1 MKIARIKN
9 ITRGI
14 KSSLNRFISI
24 LFIVALGAG
33 FMSGLA
39 AASPD
44 MYDTADEYIDNYN
57 LYDIDVKSTIG
68 LTDDDLEAIKSLE
81 SIDQVQGSVVFD
93 MVLNQANGSDFTS
106 RVYGI
111 LDDTSNTEINRLN
124 LIEGRLPEND
134 SECIIESVFGKY
146 SGESVTV
153 GDTLTLSE
161 TNTDY
166 DTLEGYMSD
175 TTLTVVGICQS
186 PLCISI
192 EGDSSNIGSG
202 TINLNVYTRRS
213 AFTCDFY
220 TDVFITVRG
229 ALELNTFEDEYN
241 DLISDVS
248 DDIKSISEE
257 RISLRA
263 DDLRAAAQNT
273 IDKLNQLIDTVGSIA
288 VIQNSQSDTLDA
300 NKNETTEISDIL
312 PDSDSTS
319 SSNLNNEIALE
330 TSADYDSAADLTASL
345 KDQLKAANEYLDSID
360 DASWMIRTRDDLTG
374 YNSYSSNVGKVS
386 ALAKIFPVFFFV
398 VALLVALTTMSR
410 LIEEKRLQIGTLK
423 ALGYSNGQIIF
434 EYMLFSISASVLG
447 CILGFGVGFR
457 IFPYAIN
464 SAYSMMYTLPAISTP
479 IRWDIVAWVAPVT
492 IVSILLA
499 TLWSCW
505 SEFRSM
511 PAILMLPKSPAPGK
525 RIWLEHIGFIWRRM
539 SFTHKVTAR
548 NLFRYK
554 KRFIMT
560 IIGVAGCSA
569 LLLTGFGIKDSV
581 NDIVDKQYG
590 EIDKYDLIFV
600 MDEEDALSDDSSLS
614 KTLNDTDII
623 SEYMSVSQETGKVY
637 FGKEKQEINI
647 FVPQDTDKF
656 TDFTTLRTRN
666 GHTSLSLSDGSIVL
680 TEKLCEEMGI
690 NIGDCVTLE
699 DSDGHQASVV
709 VSAITENY
717 VSSYAYLTPETYSE
731 CFSNEPEYTSLLCK
745 LTADDDEEDADKTLE
760 LANDATSQIMTSSHI
775 LYGRSVASLKDTFS
789 DSIRSIN
796 GVIYVLIIAAGLL
809 CIVVL
814 YNLINVNICERRKE
828 LATLRVLGFY
838 KSETQNYIFRET
850 NILSFLGALAG
861 LILGIWLHSVVV
873 KTIEVNHIMF
883 GRDIKPLSYI
893 IALGISVIFTL
904 LVDLIMKRPIN
915 KTDMVEAM
923 KAND

>member
-1 MKIARIKN
+1 MKITRIKN
-9 ITRGI
+9 IARGI
-14 KSSLNRFISI
+14 KNSLNRFISI
-24 LFIVALGAG
+24 MFIVALGAG

-44 MYDTADEYIDNYN
+44 MYDTADEYIDDYS

-68 LTDDDLEAIKSLE
+68 LTEDDLESIESLDRTE
-81 SIDQVQGSVVFD
+81 AAQGAVVFD
-93 MVLNQANGSDFTS
+93 MVLNQADGSDFTS

-111 LDDTSNTEINRLN
+111 LDDTSDTEINKLN

-146 SGESVTV
+146 SGEGVSI
-153 GDTLTLSE
+153 GDKLTLSE
-161 TNTDY
+161 ANTNY
-166 DTLEGYMSD
+166 DTLEGYMAD

-220 TDVFITVRG
+220 TDIFMTVSG

-241 DLISDVS
+241 DLISDVT
-248 DDIKSISEE
+248 DEIKSISDE
-257 RISLRA
+257 RVALRA
-263 DDLRAAAQNT
+263 NDLKSSAQDT
-273 IDKLNQLIDTVGSIA
+273 IDELTELIDTISSVA
-288 VIQNSQSDTLDA
+288 DIQNAQSDDLTVRKQQ
-300 NKNETTEISDIL
+300 NKEVSDIL
-312 PDSDSTS
+312 TASGSSLADTISDETTLQTTDSY
-319 SSNLNNEIALE
+319 E
-330 TSADYDSAADLTASL
+330 SAAELLSRL
-345 KDQLKAANEYLDSID
+345 EDQLDEANDYLDSID
-360 DASWMIRTRDDLTG
+360 DSAWMIRTRDDLTG

-581 NDIVDKQYG
+581 NDIIDKQYG
-590 EIDKYDLIFV
+590 QIDKYDLIFA
-600 MDEEDALSDDSSLS
+600 MDEEDSLTNDES
-614 KTLNDTDII
+614 LNQTINDKDII
-623 SEYMSVSQETGKVY
+623 SEYLSVSQETGKVY
-637 FGKEKQEINI
+637 YGKEKQEINI
-647 FVPQDTDKF
+647 FVPQDTEKF
-656 TDFTTLRTRN
+656 ADFTTLRTRS
-666 GHTSLSLSDGSIVL
+666 GHDSIMLSDDSIVL

-690 NIGDCVTLE
+690 NIGDSVTLE
-699 DSDGHQASVV
+699 DSEGHQATIT

-717 VSSYAYLTPETYSE
+717 VSSYAYLTPKTYTA
-731 CFSNEPEYTSLLCK
+731 CFSSEPEYTNLLCK
-745 LTADDDEEDADKTLE
+745 LTAEENADSDTVLE
-760 LANDATSQIMTSSHI
+760 LANEATSKIMASSHI

-789 DSIRSIN
+789 DSIQSIN

-850 NILSFLGALAG
+850 NILSFLGALVG
-861 LILGIWLHSVVV
+861 LVLGIWLHSVVV

-883 GRDIKPLSYI
+883 GREIKPLSYI
-893 IALGISVIFTL
+893 IALAISVVFTL

>member
-1 MKIARIKN
+1 MKITRIKN
-9 ITRGI
+9 IARGI
-14 KSSLNRFISI
+14 KNSLNRFISI
-24 LFIVALGAG
+24 MFIVALGAG

-44 MYDTADEYIDNYN
+44 MYDTADEYIDDYS

-68 LTDDDLEAIKSLE
+68 LTEDDLESIESLDRTE
-81 SIDQVQGSVVFD
+81 AAQGAVVFD
-93 MVLNQANGSDFTS
+93 MVLNQEDGSDFTS

-111 LDDTSNTEINRLN
+111 LDDTSDTEINKLN

-146 SGESVTV
+146 SGEGVSI
-153 GDTLTLSE
+153 GDMLTLSE
-161 TNTDY
+161 ANTNY
-166 DTLEGYMSD
+166 DTLEGYMAD

-220 TDVFITVRG
+220 TDIFMTVSG

-241 DLISDVS
+241 DLISDVT
-248 DDIKSISEE
+248 DEIKSISDE
-257 RISLRA
+257 RVALRA
-263 DDLRAAAQNT
+263 NDLKSSAQDT
-273 IDKLNQLIDTVGSIA
+273 IDELTELIDTISSVA
-288 VIQNSQSDTLDA
+288 DIQNAQSDDLTVRKQQ
-300 NKNETTEISDIL
+300 NKEVSDIL
-312 PDSDSTS
+312 TALGSSLADTISDETTLQTPDSYESATELLS
-319 SSNLNNEIALE
+319 RLE
-330 TSADYDSAADLTASL
+330 
-345 KDQLKAANEYLDSID
+345 DQLDEANDYLDSID
-360 DASWMIRTRDDLTG
+360 DSAWMIRTRDDLTG

-581 NDIVDKQYG
+581 NDIIDKQYG
-590 EIDKYDLIFV
+590 QIDKYDLIFA
-600 MDEEDALSDDSSLS
+600 MDEEDSLTNDES
-614 KTLNDTDII
+614 LNQTINDKGII
-623 SEYMSVSQETGKVY
+623 SEYLSVSQETGKVY
-637 FGKEKQEINI
+637 YGKEKQEINI
-647 FVPQDTDKF
+647 FVPQDTEKF
-656 TDFTTLRTRN
+656 ADFTTLRTRS
-666 GHTSLSLSDGSIVL
+666 GHDSIMLSDDSIVL

-690 NIGDCVTLE
+690 NIGDSVTLE
-699 DSDGHQASVV
+699 DSEGHQATIT

-717 VSSYAYLTPETYSE
+717 VSSYAYLTPKTYTA
-731 CFSNEPEYTSLLCK
+731 CFSSEPEYTNLLCK
-745 LTADDDEEDADKTLE
+745 LTAEENADSDTVLE
-760 LANDATSQIMTSSHI
+760 LANEATSKIMASSHI

-789 DSIRSIN
+789 DSIQSIN

-850 NILSFLGALAG
+850 NILSFLGALVG
-861 LILGIWLHSVVV
+861 LVLGIWLHSVVV

-883 GRDIKPLSYI
+883 GREIKPLSYI
-893 IALGISVIFTL
+893 IALAISVVFTL

>member
-1 MKIARIKN
+1 MKITRIKN
-9 ITRGI
+9 IARGI
-14 KSSLNRFISI
+14 KNSLNRFISI
-24 LFIVALGAG
+24 MFIVALGAG

-44 MYDTADEYIDNYN
+44 MYDTADEYIDDYS

-68 LTDDDLEAIKSLE
+68 LTENDLE
-81 SIDQVQGSVVFD
+81 SIESLDRTEAAQGAVVFD
-93 MVLNQANGSDFTS
+93 MVLNQADGSDFTS

-111 LDDTSNTEINRLN
+111 LDDASDTEINKLN

-146 SGESVTV
+146 SGEGVSI
-153 GDTLTLSE
+153 GDKLTLSE
-161 TNTDY
+161 ANTNY
-166 DTLEGYMSD
+166 DTLEGYMAD

-220 TDVFITVRG
+220 TDIFMTVSG

-241 DLISDVS
+241 DLISDVT
-248 DDIKSISEE
+248 DEIKSISDE
-257 RISLRA
+257 RVALRA
-263 DDLRAAAQNT
+263 NDLKSSAQDT
-273 IDKLNQLIDTVGSIA
+273 IDELTELIDTISSVA
-288 VIQNSQSDTLDA
+288 DIQNAQSDDFTVRKQQ
-300 NKNETTEISDIL
+300 NKEVSDIL
-312 PDSDSTS
+312 TASGSSLADTISDETTLQTPDSY
-319 SSNLNNEIALE
+319 E
-330 TSADYDSAADLTASL
+330 SAAELLSRL
-345 KDQLKAANEYLDSID
+345 EDQLDEANDYLDSID
-360 DASWMIRTRDDLTG
+360 DSAWMIRTRDDLTG

-581 NDIVDKQYG
+581 NDIIDKQYG
-590 EIDKYDLIFV
+590 QIDKYDLIFA
-600 MDEEDALSDDSSLS
+600 MDEEDSLTNDES
-614 KTLNDTDII
+614 LNQTINDKGII
-623 SEYMSVSQETGKVY
+623 SEYLSVSQETGKVY
-637 FGKEKQEINI
+637 YGKEKQEINI
-647 FVPQDTDKF
+647 FVPQDTEKF
-656 TDFTTLRTRN
+656 ADFTTLRTRS
-666 GHTSLSLSDGSIVL
+666 GHDSIMLSDDSIVL

-690 NIGDCVTLE
+690 NIGDSVTLE
-699 DSDGHQASVV
+699 DSEGHQATIT

-717 VSSYAYLTPETYSE
+717 VSSYAYLTPKTYTA
-731 CFSNEPEYTSLLCK
+731 CFSSEPEYTNLLCK
-745 LTADDDEEDADKTLE
+745 LTAEENADSDTVLE
-760 LANDATSQIMTSSHI
+760 LANEATSKIMASSHI

-789 DSIRSIN
+789 DSIQSIN

-850 NILSFLGALAG
+850 NILSFLGALVG
-861 LILGIWLHSVVV
+861 LVLGIWLHSVVV

-883 GRDIKPLSYI
+883 GREIKPLSYI
-893 IALGISVIFTL
+893 IALAISVVFTL

>member
-1 MKIARIKN
+1 MKITRIKN
-9 ITRGI
+9 IARGI
-14 KSSLNRFISI
+14 KNSLNRFISI
-24 LFIVALGAG
+24 MFIVALGAG

-44 MYDTADEYIDNYN
+44 MYDTADKYIDDYS

-68 LTDDDLEAIKSLE
+68 LTEDDLESIESLDRTE
-81 SIDQVQGSVVFD
+81 AAQGAVVLD
-93 MVLNQANGSDFTS
+93 MVLNQEDGSDFTS

-111 LDDTSNTEINRLN
+111 LDDTSDTEINKLN

-146 SGESVTV
+146 SGEGVSI
-153 GDTLTLSE
+153 GDMLTLSE
-161 TNTDY
+161 ANTNY
-166 DTLEGYMSD
+166 DTLEGYMAD

-220 TDVFITVRG
+220 TDIFMTVSG

-241 DLISDVS
+241 DLISDVT
-248 DDIKSISEE
+248 DEIKSISDE
-257 RISLRA
+257 RVALRA
-263 DDLRAAAQNT
+263 NDLKSSAQDT
-273 IDKLNQLIDTVGSIA
+273 IDELTELIDTISSVA
-288 VIQNSQSDTLDA
+288 DIQNAQSDDLTVRKQQ
-300 NKNETTEISDIL
+300 NKEVSDIL
-312 PDSDSTS
+312 TALGSSLADTISDETTLQTPDSYESATELLS
-319 SSNLNNEIALE
+319 RLE
-330 TSADYDSAADLTASL
+330 
-345 KDQLKAANEYLDSID
+345 DQLDEANDYLDSID
-360 DASWMIRTRDDLTG
+360 DSAWMIRTRDDLTG

-479 IRWDIVAWVAPVT
+479 IRGDIVAWVAPVT

-581 NDIVDKQYG
+581 NDIIDKQYG
-590 EIDKYDLIFV
+590 QIDKYDLIFA
-600 MDEEDALSDDSSLS
+600 MDEEDSLTSDESLNH
-614 KTLNDTDII
+614 TINDKDII
-623 SEYMSVSQETGKVY
+623 SEYLSVSQETGKVY
-637 FGKEKQEINI
+637 YGKEKQEINI
-647 FVPQDTDKF
+647 FVPQDTEKF
-656 TDFTTLRTRN
+656 ADFTTLRTRS
-666 GHTSLSLSDGSIVL
+666 GHDSIMLSDDSIVL

-690 NIGDCVTLE
+690 NIGDSVTLE
-699 DSDGHQASVV
+699 DSEGHQATIT

-717 VSSYAYLTPETYSE
+717 VSSYAYLTPKTYTA
-731 CFSNEPEYTSLLCK
+731 CFSSEPEYTNLLCK
-745 LTADDDEEDADKTLE
+745 LTAEENADSDTILE
-760 LANDATSQIMTSSHI
+760 LANEATSKIMASLHI

-789 DSIRSIN
+789 DSIQSIN

-850 NILSFLGALAG
+850 NILSFLGALVG
-861 LILGIWLHSVVV
+861 LVLGIWLHSVVV

-883 GRDIKPLSYI
+883 GREIKPLSYI
-893 IALGISVIFTL
+893 IALAISVVFTL

>member
-1 MKIARIKN
+1 MKITRIKN
-9 ITRGI
+9 IARGI
-14 KSSLNRFISI
+14 KNSLNRFISI
-24 LFIVALGAG
+24 MFIVALGAG

-44 MYDTADEYIDNYN
+44 MYDTADEYIDDYS

-68 LTDDDLEAIKSLE
+68 LTENDLE
-81 SIDQVQGSVVFD
+81 SIESLDRTEAAQGAVVFD
-93 MVLNQANGSDFTS
+93 MVLNQADGSDFTS

-111 LDDTSNTEINRLN
+111 LDDTSDTEINKLN

-146 SGESVTV
+146 SGEGVSI
-153 GDTLTLSE
+153 GDKLTLSE
-161 TNTDY
+161 ANTNY
-166 DTLEGYMSD
+166 DTLEGYMAD

-220 TDVFITVRG
+220 TDIFMTVSG

-241 DLISDVS
+241 DLISDVT
-248 DDIKSISEE
+248 DEIKSISDE
-257 RISLRA
+257 RVALRA
-263 DDLRAAAQNT
+263 NDLKSSAQDT
-273 IDKLNQLIDTVGSIA
+273 IDELTELIDTISSVA
-288 VIQNSQSDTLDA
+288 DIQNAQSDDLTVRKQQ
-300 NKNETTEISDIL
+300 NREVSDIL
-312 PDSDSTS
+312 TASGSSLADTISDETALQTPDSY
-319 SSNLNNEIALE
+319 E
-330 TSADYDSAADLTASL
+330 SAAELLSRL
-345 KDQLKAANEYLDSID
+345 EDQLDEANDYLDSID
-360 DASWMIRTRDDLTG
+360 DSAWMIRTRDDLTG

-581 NDIVDKQYG
+581 NDIIDKQYG
-590 EIDKYDLIFV
+590 QIDKYDLIFA
-600 MDEEDALSDDSSLS
+600 MDEEDSLTNDES
-614 KTLNDTDII
+614 LNQTINDKGII
-623 SEYMSVSQETGKVY
+623 SEYLSVSQETGKVY
-637 FGKEKQEINI
+637 YGKEKQEINI
-647 FVPQDTDKF
+647 FVPQDTEKF
-656 TDFTTLRTRN
+656 ADFTTLRTRS
-666 GHTSLSLSDGSIVL
+666 GHDSIMLSDDSIVL

-690 NIGDCVTLE
+690 NIGDSVTLE
-699 DSDGHQASVV
+699 DSEGHQATIT

-717 VSSYAYLTPETYSE
+717 VSSYAYLTPKTYTA
-731 CFSNEPEYTSLLCK
+731 CFSSEPEYTNLLCK
-745 LTADDDEEDADKTLE
+745 LTAEENADSDTILE
-760 LANDATSQIMTSSHI
+760 LANEATSKIMASSHI

-789 DSIRSIN
+789 DSIQSIN

-850 NILSFLGALAG
+850 NILSFLGALVG
-861 LILGIWLHSVVV
+861 LVLGIWLHSVVV

-883 GRDIKPLSYI
+883 GREIKPLSYI
-893 IALGISVIFTL
+893 IALAISVVFTL

>member
-1 MKIARIKN
+1 MKITRIKN
-9 ITRGI
+9 IARGI
-14 KSSLNRFISI
+14 KNSLNRFISI
-24 LFIVALGAG
+24 MFIVALGAG

-44 MYDTADEYIDNYN
+44 MYDTADEYIDDYS

-68 LTDDDLEAIKSLE
+68 LTEDDLESIESLDRTE
-81 SIDQVQGSVVFD
+81 AAQGAVVLD
-93 MVLNQANGSDFTS
+93 MVLNQADGSDFTS

-111 LDDTSNTEINRLN
+111 LDDTSDTEINNLN

-146 SGESVTV
+146 SGEGVSI
-153 GDTLTLSE
+153 GDKLTLSE
-161 TNTDY
+161 ANTNY
-166 DTLEGYMSD
+166 DTLEGYMAD

-220 TDVFITVRG
+220 TDIFMTVSG

-241 DLISDVS
+241 DLISDVT
-248 DDIKSISEE
+248 DEIKSISDE
-257 RISLRA
+257 RVALRA
-263 DDLRAAAQNT
+263 NDLKSSAQDT
-273 IDKLNQLIDTVGSIA
+273 IDELTELIDTISSVA
-288 VIQNSQSDTLDA
+288 DIQNAQSDDFTVRKQQ
-300 NKNETTEISDIL
+300 NKEVSDIL
-312 PDSDSTS
+312 TASGSSLADTISDETTLQTPDFY
-319 SSNLNNEIALE
+319 E
-330 TSADYDSAADLTASL
+330 SAAELLSRL
-345 KDQLKAANEYLDSID
+345 EDQLDEANDYLDSID
-360 DASWMIRTRDDLTG
+360 DSAWMIRTRDDLTG

-581 NDIVDKQYG
+581 NDIIDKQYG
-590 EIDKYDLIFV
+590 QIDKYDLIFA
-600 MDEEDALSDDSSLS
+600 MDEEDSLTNDES
-614 KTLNDTDII
+614 LNQTINDKGII
-623 SEYMSVSQETGKVY
+623 SEYLSVSQETGKVY
-637 FGKEKQEINI
+637 YGKEKQEINI
-647 FVPQDTDKF
+647 FVPQDTEKF
-656 TDFTTLRTRN
+656 ADFTTLRTRS
-666 GHTSLSLSDGSIVL
+666 GHDSIMLSDDSIVL

-690 NIGDCVTLE
+690 NIGDSVTLE
-699 DSDGHQASVV
+699 DSEGHQATIT

-717 VSSYAYLTPETYSE
+717 VSSYAYLTPKTYTA
-731 CFSNEPEYTSLLCK
+731 CFSSEPEYTNLLCK
-745 LTADDDEEDADKTLE
+745 LTAEENADSDTVLE
-760 LANDATSQIMTSSHI
+760 LANEATSKIMASSHI

-789 DSIRSIN
+789 DSIQSIN

-850 NILSFLGALAG
+850 NILSFLGALVG
-861 LILGIWLHSVVV
+861 LVLGIWLHSVVV

-883 GRDIKPLSYI
+883 GREIKPLSYI
-893 IALGISVIFTL
+893 IALAISVVFTL

>member
-1 MKIARIKN
+1 MKITRIKN
-9 ITRGI
+9 IARGI
-14 KSSLNRFISI
+14 KNSLNRFISI
-24 LFIVALGAG
+24 MFIVALGAG

-44 MYDTADEYIDNYN
+44 MYDTADEYIDDYS

-68 LTDDDLEAIKSLE
+68 LTEDDLESIESLDRTE
-81 SIDQVQGSVVFD
+81 AAQGAVVFD
-93 MVLNQANGSDFTS
+93 MVLNQADGSDFTS

-111 LDDTSNTEINRLN
+111 LDDTSDTEINKLN

-146 SGESVTV
+146 SGEGVSI
-153 GDTLTLSE
+153 GDKLTLSE
-161 TNTDY
+161 ANTNY
-166 DTLEGYMSD
+166 DTLEGYMAD

-220 TDVFITVRG
+220 TDIFMTVSG

-241 DLISDVS
+241 DLISDVT
-248 DDIKSISEE
+248 DEIKSISDE
-257 RISLRA
+257 RVALRA
-263 DDLRAAAQNT
+263 NDLKSSAQDT
-273 IDKLNQLIDTVGSIA
+273 IDELTELIDTISSVA
-288 VIQNSQSDTLDA
+288 DIQNVQSDDLTVRKQQ
-300 NKNETTEISDIL
+300 NREVSDIL
-312 PDSDSTS
+312 TASGSSLADTISDETALQTPDSYESATELLS
-319 SSNLNNEIALE
+319 RLE
-330 TSADYDSAADLTASL
+330 
-345 KDQLKAANEYLDSID
+345 DQLDEANDYLDSID
-360 DASWMIRTRDDLTG
+360 DSAWMIRTRDDLTG

-581 NDIVDKQYG
+581 NDIIDKQYG
-590 EIDKYDLIFV
+590 QIDKYDLIFA
-600 MDEEDALSDDSSLS
+600 MDEEDSLTNDES
-614 KTLNDTDII
+614 LNHTINDKDII
-623 SEYMSVSQETGKVY
+623 SEYLSVSQETGKVY
-637 FGKEKQEINI
+637 YGKEKQEINI
-647 FVPQDTDKF
+647 FVPQDTEKF
-656 TDFTTLRTRN
+656 ADFTTLRTRS
-666 GHTSLSLSDGSIVL
+666 GHDSIMLSDNSIVL

-690 NIGDCVTLE
+690 NIDDSVTLE
-699 DSDGHQASVV
+699 DSEGHQATIT

-717 VSSYAYLTPETYSE
+717 VSSYAYLTPKTYTA
-731 CFSNEPEYTSLLCK
+731 CFSSEPEYTNLLCK
-745 LTADDDEEDADKTLE
+745 LTAEENADSDTILE
-760 LANDATSQIMTSSHI
+760 LANEATSKIMASSHI

-789 DSIRSIN
+789 DSIQSIN

-850 NILSFLGALAG
+850 NILSFLGALVG
-861 LILGIWLHSVVV
+861 LVLGIWLHSVVV

-883 GRDIKPLSYI
+883 GREIKPLSYI
-893 IALGISVIFTL
+893 IALAISVVFTL

>member
-1 MKIARIKN
+1 MKITRIKN
-9 ITRGI
+9 IARGI
-14 KSSLNRFISI
+14 KNSLNRFISI
-24 LFIVALGAG
+24 MFIVALGAG

-44 MYDTADEYIDNYN
+44 MYDTADKYIDDYS

-68 LTDDDLEAIKSLE
+68 LTEDDLESIESLDRTE
-81 SIDQVQGSVVFD
+81 AAQGAVVFD
-93 MVLNQANGSDFTS
+93 MVLNQADGSDFTS

-111 LDDTSNTEINRLN
+111 LDDTSDTEINKLN
-124 LIEGRLPEND
+124 LIEGRLPENV

-146 SGESVTV
+146 SGEGVSI
-153 GDTLTLSE
+153 GDKLTLSE
-161 TNTDY
+161 ANTNY
-166 DTLEGYMSD
+166 DTLEGYMAD

-220 TDVFITVRG
+220 TDIFMTVSG

-241 DLISDVS
+241 DLISDVT
-248 DDIKSISEE
+248 DEIKSISDE
-257 RISLRA
+257 RVALRA
-263 DDLRAAAQNT
+263 NDLKSSAQDT
-273 IDKLNQLIDTVGSIA
+273 IDELTELIDTISSVA
-288 VIQNSQSDTLDA
+288 DIQNVQSDDLTVRKQQ
-300 NKNETTEISDIL
+300 NREVSDIL
-312 PDSDSTS
+312 TASGSSLADTISDETALQTPDSYESATELLS
-319 SSNLNNEIALE
+319 RLE
-330 TSADYDSAADLTASL
+330 
-345 KDQLKAANEYLDSID
+345 DQLDEANDYLDSID
-360 DASWMIRTRDDLTG
+360 DSAWMIRTRDDLTG

-560 IIGVAGCSA
+560 IIGVAGCSD

-581 NDIVDKQYG
+581 NDIIDKQYG
-590 EIDKYDLIFV
+590 QIDKYDLIFA
-600 MDEEDALSDDSSLS
+600 MDEEDSLTNDES
-614 KTLNDTDII
+614 LNQTINDKGII
-623 SEYMSVSQETGKVY
+623 NEYLSVSQETGKVY
-637 FGKEKQEINI
+637 YGKEKQEINI
-647 FVPQDTDKF
+647 FVPQDTEKF
-656 TDFTTLRTRN
+656 ADFTTLRTRS
-666 GHTSLSLSDGSIVL
+666 GHDSIMLSDDSIVL

-690 NIGDCVTLE
+690 NIGDSVTLE
-699 DSDGHQASVV
+699 DSEGHQATIT

-717 VSSYAYLTPETYSE
+717 VSSYAYLTPKTYTA
-731 CFSNEPEYTSLLCK
+731 CFSSEPEYTNLLCK
-745 LTADDDEEDADKTLE
+745 LTAEENADSDTILE
-760 LANDATSQIMTSSHI
+760 LANEATSKIMASSHI

-789 DSIRSIN
+789 DSIQSIN

-850 NILSFLGALAG
+850 NILSFLGALVG
-861 LILGIWLHSVVV
+861 LVLGIWLHSVVV

-883 GRDIKPLSYI
+883 GREIKPLSYI
-893 IALGISVIFTL
+893 IALAISVVFTL

>member
-1 MKIARIKN
+1 MKITRIKN
-9 ITRGI
+9 IARGI
-14 KSSLNRFISI
+14 KNSLNRFISI
-24 LFIVALGAG
+24 MFIVALGAG

-44 MYDTADEYIDNYN
+44 MYDTADKYIDDYS

-68 LTDDDLEAIKSLE
+68 LTEDDLESIESLDRTE
-81 SIDQVQGSVVFD
+81 AAQGAVVLD
-93 MVLNQANGSDFTS
+93 MVLNQADGSDFTS

-111 LDDTSNTEINRLN
+111 LDDTSDTEINNLN

-146 SGESVTV
+146 SGEGVSI
-153 GDTLTLSE
+153 GDKLTLSE
-161 TNTDY
+161 ANTNY
-166 DTLEGYMSD
+166 DTLEGYMAD

-220 TDVFITVRG
+220 TDIFMTVSG

-241 DLISDVS
+241 DLISDVT
-248 DDIKSISEE
+248 DEIKSISDE
-257 RISLRA
+257 RVALRA
-263 DDLRAAAQNT
+263 NDLKSSAQDT
-273 IDKLNQLIDTVGSIA
+273 IDELTELIDTISSVA
-288 VIQNSQSDTLDA
+288 DIQNAQSDDFTVRKQQ
-300 NKNETTEISDIL
+300 NKEVSDIL
-312 PDSDSTS
+312 TASGSSLADTISDETTLQTPDSY
-319 SSNLNNEIALE
+319 E
-330 TSADYDSAADLTASL
+330 SAAELLSRL
-345 KDQLKAANEYLDSID
+345 EDQLDEANDYLDSID
-360 DASWMIRTRDDLTG
+360 DSAWMIRTRDDLTG

-539 SFTHKVTAR
+539 SFTHKVAAR

-581 NDIVDKQYG
+581 NDIIDKQYG
-590 EIDKYDLIFV
+590 QIDKYDLIFA
-600 MDEEDALSDDSSLS
+600 MDEEDSLTNDES
-614 KTLNDTDII
+614 LNQTINDKGII
-623 SEYMSVSQETGKVY
+623 NEYLSVSQETGKVY
-637 FGKEKQEINI
+637 YGKEKQEINI
-647 FVPQDTDKF
+647 FVPQDTEKF
-656 TDFTTLRTRN
+656 ADFTTLRTRS
-666 GHTSLSLSDGSIVL
+666 GHDSIMLSDDSIVL

-690 NIGDCVTLE
+690 NIGDSVTLE
-699 DSDGHQASVV
+699 DSEGHQATIT

-717 VSSYAYLTPETYSE
+717 VSSYAYLTPKTYTA
-731 CFSNEPEYTSLLCK
+731 CFSSEPEYTNLLCK
-745 LTADDDEEDADKTLE
+745 LTAEENADSDTILE
-760 LANDATSQIMTSSHI
+760 LANEATSKIMASSHI

-789 DSIRSIN
+789 DSIQSIN

-850 NILSFLGALAG
+850 NILSFLGALVG
-861 LILGIWLHSVVV
+861 LVLGIWLHSVVV

-883 GRDIKPLSYI
+883 GREIKPLSYI
-893 IALGISVIFTL
+893 IALAISVVFTL

>member
-1 MKIARIKN
+1 MKITRIKN
-9 ITRGI
+9 IARGI
-14 KSSLNRFISI
+14 KNSLNRFISI
-24 LFIVALGAG
+24 MFIVALGAG

-44 MYDTADEYIDNYN
+44 MYDTADEYIDDYS

-68 LTDDDLEAIKSLE
+68 LTEDDLESIESLDRTE
-81 SIDQVQGSVVFD
+81 AAQGAVVFD
-93 MVLNQANGSDFTS
+93 MVLNQADGSDFTS

-111 LDDTSNTEINRLN
+111 LDDASDTEINKLN

-146 SGESVTV
+146 SGEGVSI
-153 GDTLTLSE
+153 GDKLTLSE
-161 TNTDY
+161 ANTNY
-166 DTLEGYMSD
+166 DTLEGYMAD

-220 TDVFITVRG
+220 TDIFMTVSG

-241 DLISDVS
+241 DLISDVT
-248 DDIKSISEE
+248 DEIKSISDE
-257 RISLRA
+257 RVALRA
-263 DDLRAAAQNT
+263 NDLKSSAQDT
-273 IDKLNQLIDTVGSIA
+273 IDELTELIDTISSVA
-288 VIQNSQSDTLDA
+288 DIQNAQSDDLTVRKQQ
-300 NKNETTEISDIL
+300 NKEVSDIL
-312 PDSDSTS
+312 TASGSSLADTISDETALQTPDSY
-319 SSNLNNEIALE
+319 E
-330 TSADYDSAADLTASL
+330 SAAELLSRL
-345 KDQLKAANEYLDSID
+345 EDQLDEANDYLDSID
-360 DASWMIRTRDDLTG
+360 DSAWMIRNRDDLTG

-581 NDIVDKQYG
+581 NDIIDKQYG
-590 EIDKYDLIFV
+590 QIDKYDLIFA
-600 MDEEDALSDDSSLS
+600 MDEEDSLTNDES
-614 KTLNDTDII
+614 LNQTINDKDII
-623 SEYMSVSQETGKVY
+623 SEYLSVSQETGKVY
-637 FGKEKQEINI
+637 YGKEKQEINI
-647 FVPQDTDKF
+647 FVPQDTEKF
-656 TDFTTLRTRN
+656 ADFTTLRTRS
-666 GHTSLSLSDGSIVL
+666 GHDSIMLSDDSIVL

-690 NIGDCVTLE
+690 NIGDSVTLE
-699 DSDGHQASVV
+699 DSEGHQATIT

-717 VSSYAYLTPETYSE
+717 VSSYAYLTPKTYTA
-731 CFSNEPEYTSLLCK
+731 CFSSEPEYTNLLCK
-745 LTADDDEEDADKTLE
+745 LTAEENADSDTILE
-760 LANDATSQIMTSSHI
+760 LANEATSKIMASSHI

-789 DSIRSIN
+789 DSIQSIN

-850 NILSFLGALAG
+850 NILSFLGALVG
-861 LILGIWLHSVVV
+861 LVLGIWLHSVVV

-883 GRDIKPLSYI
+883 GREIKPLSYI
-893 IALGISVIFTL
+893 IALAISVVFTL

>member
-1 MKIARIKN
+1 MKITRIKN
-9 ITRGI
+9 IARGI
-14 KSSLNRFISI
+14 KNSLNRFISI
-24 LFIVALGAG
+24 MFIVALGAG

-44 MYDTADEYIDNYN
+44 MYDTADEYIDDYS

-68 LTDDDLEAIKSLE
+68 LTEDDLESIESLDRTE
-81 SIDQVQGSVVFD
+81 AAQGAVVLD
-93 MVLNQANGSDFTS
+93 MVLNQADGSDFTS

-111 LDDTSNTEINRLN
+111 LDDTSDTEINNLN

-146 SGESVTV
+146 SGEGVSI
-153 GDTLTLSE
+153 GDKLTLSE
-161 TNTDY
+161 ANTNY
-166 DTLEGYMSD
+166 DTLEGYMAD

-202 TINLNVYTRRS
+202 TINLNVYARRS

-220 TDVFITVRG
+220 TDIFMTVSG

-241 DLISDVS
+241 DLISDVT
-248 DDIKSISEE
+248 DEIKSISDE
-257 RISLRA
+257 RVALRA
-263 DDLRAAAQNT
+263 NDLKSSAQDT
-273 IDKLNQLIDTVGSIA
+273 IDELTELIDTISSVA
-288 VIQNSQSDTLDA
+288 DIQNAQSDDFTVRKQQ
-300 NKNETTEISDIL
+300 NKEVSDIL
-312 PDSDSTS
+312 TASGSSLADTISDETTLQTPDSY
-319 SSNLNNEIALE
+319 E
-330 TSADYDSAADLTASL
+330 SAAELLSRL
-345 KDQLKAANEYLDSID
+345 EDQLDEANDYLDSID
-360 DASWMIRTRDDLTG
+360 DSAWMIRTRDDLTG

-539 SFTHKVTAR
+539 SFTHKVAAR

-581 NDIVDKQYG
+581 NDIIDKQYG
-590 EIDKYDLIFV
+590 QIDKYDLIFA
-600 MDEEDALSDDSSLS
+600 MDEEDSLTNDES
-614 KTLNDTDII
+614 LNQTINDKGII
-623 SEYMSVSQETGKVY
+623 NEYLSVSQETGKVY
-637 FGKEKQEINI
+637 YGKEKQEINI
-647 FVPQDTDKF
+647 FVPQDTEKF
-656 TDFTTLRTRN
+656 ADFTTLRTRS
-666 GHTSLSLSDGSIVL
+666 GHDSIMLSDDSIVL

-690 NIGDCVTLE
+690 NIGDSVTLE
-699 DSDGHQASVV
+699 DSEGHQATIT

-717 VSSYAYLTPETYSE
+717 VSSYAYLTPKTYTA
-731 CFSNEPEYTSLLCK
+731 CFSSEPEYTNLLCK
-745 LTADDDEEDADKTLE
+745 LTAEENADSDTILE
-760 LANDATSQIMTSSHI
+760 LANEATSKIMASSHI

-789 DSIRSIN
+789 DSIQSIN

-850 NILSFLGALAG
+850 NILSFLGALVG
-861 LILGIWLHSVVV
+861 LVLGIWLHSVVV

-883 GRDIKPLSYI
+883 GREIKPLSYI
-893 IALGISVIFTL
+893 IALAISVVFTL

>member
-1 MKIARIKN
+1 MKITRIKN
-9 ITRGI
+9 IARGI
-14 KSSLNRFISI
+14 KNSLNRFISI
-24 LFIVALGAG
+24 MFIVALGAG

-44 MYDTADEYIDNYN
+44 MYDTADEYIDDYS

-68 LTDDDLEAIKSLE
+68 LTEDDLESIESLDRTE
-81 SIDQVQGSVVFD
+81 VAQGAVVFD
-93 MVLNQANGSDFTS
+93 MVLNQADGSDFTS

-111 LDDTSNTEINRLN
+111 LDDTSDTEINKLN

-146 SGESVTV
+146 SGEGVSI
-153 GDTLTLSE
+153 GDKLTLSE
-161 TNTDY
+161 ANTNY
-166 DTLEGYMSD
+166 DTLEGYMAD

-220 TDVFITVRG
+220 TDIFMTVSG

-241 DLISDVS
+241 DLISDVT
-248 DDIKSISEE
+248 DEIKSISDE
-257 RISLRA
+257 RVALRA
-263 DDLRAAAQNT
+263 NDLKSSAQDT
-273 IDKLNQLIDTVGSIA
+273 IDELTELIDTISSVA
-288 VIQNSQSDTLDA
+288 DIQNAQSDDLTVRKQQ
-300 NKNETTEISDIL
+300 NREVSDIL
-312 PDSDSTS
+312 TASGSSLADTISDETTLQTPDSY
-319 SSNLNNEIALE
+319 E
-330 TSADYDSAADLTASL
+330 SAAELLSRL
-345 KDQLKAANEYLDSID
+345 EDQLDEANDYLDSID
-360 DASWMIRTRDDLTG
+360 DSAWMIRTRDDLTG

-581 NDIVDKQYG
+581 NDIIDKQYG
-590 EIDKYDLIFV
+590 QIDKYDLIFA
-600 MDEEDALSDDSSLS
+600 MDEEDSLTNDES
-614 KTLNDTDII
+614 LNQTINDKDII
-623 SEYMSVSQETGKVY
+623 SEYLSVSQETGKVY
-637 FGKEKQEINI
+637 YGKEKQEINI
-647 FVPQDTDKF
+647 FVPQDTEKF
-656 TDFTTLRTRN
+656 ADFTTLRTRS
-666 GHTSLSLSDGSIVL
+666 GHDSIMLSDDSIVL

-690 NIGDCVTLE
+690 NIGDSVTLE
-699 DSDGHQASVV
+699 DSEGHQATIT

-717 VSSYAYLTPETYSE
+717 VSSYAYLTPKTYTA
-731 CFSNEPEYTSLLCK
+731 CFSSEPEYTNLLCK
-745 LTADDDEEDADKTLE
+745 LTAEENADSDTVLE
-760 LANDATSQIMTSSHI
+760 LANEATSKIMTSSHI

-789 DSIRSIN
+789 DSIQSIN

-850 NILSFLGALAG
+850 NILSFLGALVG
-861 LILGIWLHSVVV
+861 LVLGIWLHSVVV

-883 GRDIKPLSYI
+883 GREIKPLSYI
-893 IALGISVIFTL
+893 IALAISVVFTL

>member
-1 MKIARIKN
+1 MKITRIKN
-9 ITRGI
+9 IARGI
-14 KSSLNRFISI
+14 KNSLNRFISI
-24 LFIVALGAG
+24 MFIVALGAG

-44 MYDTADEYIDNYN
+44 MYDTADEYIDDYS

-68 LTDDDLEAIKSLE
+68 LTENDLE
-81 SIDQVQGSVVFD
+81 SIESLDRTEAAQGAVVFD
-93 MVLNQANGSDFTS
+93 MVLNQADGSDFTS

-111 LDDTSNTEINRLN
+111 LDDTSDTEINKLN

-146 SGESVTV
+146 SGEGVSI
-153 GDTLTLSE
+153 GDKLTLSE
-161 TNTDY
+161 ANTNY
-166 DTLEGYMSD
+166 DTLEGYMAD

-220 TDVFITVRG
+220 TDIFMTVSG

-241 DLISDVS
+241 DLISDVT
-248 DDIKSISEE
+248 DEIKSISDE
-257 RISLRA
+257 RVALRA
-263 DDLRAAAQNT
+263 NDLKSSAQDT
-273 IDKLNQLIDTVGSIA
+273 IDELTELIDTISSVA
-288 VIQNSQSDTLDA
+288 DIQNAQSDDLTVRKQQ
-300 NKNETTEISDIL
+300 NKEVSDIL
-312 PDSDSTS
+312 TASGSSLADTISDETTLQTPDSY
-319 SSNLNNEIALE
+319 E
-330 TSADYDSAADLTASL
+330 SAAELLSRL
-345 KDQLKAANEYLDSID
+345 EDQLDEANDYLDSID
-360 DASWMIRTRDDLTG
+360 DSAWMIRTRDDLTG

-581 NDIVDKQYG
+581 NDIIDKQYG
-590 EIDKYDLIFV
+590 QIDKYDLIFA
-600 MDEEDALSDDSSLS
+600 MDEEDSLTNDES
-614 KTLNDTDII
+614 LNQTINDKGII
-623 SEYMSVSQETGKVY
+623 SEYLSVSQETGKVY
-637 FGKEKQEINI
+637 YGKEKQEINI
-647 FVPQDTDKF
+647 FVPQDTEKF
-656 TDFTTLRTRN
+656 ADFTTLRTRS
-666 GHTSLSLSDGSIVL
+666 GHDSIMLSDDSIVL

-690 NIGDCVTLE
+690 NIGDSVTLE
-699 DSDGHQASVV
+699 DSEGHQATIT

-717 VSSYAYLTPETYSE
+717 VSSYAYLTPKTYTA
-731 CFSNEPEYTSLLCK
+731 CFSSEPEYTNLLCK
-745 LTADDDEEDADKTLE
+745 LTAEENADSATILE
-760 LANDATSQIMTSSHI
+760 LANEATSKIMASSHI

-789 DSIRSIN
+789 DSIQSIN

-850 NILSFLGALAG
+850 NILSFLGALVG
-861 LILGIWLHSVVV
+861 LVLGIWLHSVVV

-883 GRDIKPLSYI
+883 GREIKPLSYI
-893 IALGISVIFTL
+893 IALAISVVFTL

>member
-1 MKIARIKN
+1 MKITRIKN
-9 ITRGI
+9 IARGI
-14 KSSLNRFISI
+14 KSSLNRFLSI
-24 LFIVALGAG
+24 MFIVALGAG
-33 FMSGLA
+33 FMAGLA

-57 LYDIDVKSTIG
+57 LYDIDIKSSIG
-68 LTDDDLEAIKSLE
+68 LTDDDIE
-81 SIDQVQGSVVFD
+81 SVKALDIADQLQGSVVFD

-111 LDDTSNTEINRLN
+111 LDDNSDTQINKLN

-146 SGESVTV
+146 SGEGVAV

-161 TNTDY
+161 ANTNY
-166 DTLEGYMSD
+166 DTLEEYMSD

-186 PLCISI
+186 PLCISV

-220 TDVFITVRG
+220 TDIFITVLG
-229 ALELNTFEDEYN
+229 ARQLNTFEDEYN
-241 DLISDVS
+241 DLISDTS
-248 DDIKSISEE
+248 DEIKSISDE

-263 DDLRAAAQNT
+263 DELKASVQDT
-273 IDKLNQLIDTVGSIA
+273 IDELNQLIDTISSV
-288 VIQNSQSDTLDA
+288 VNIQNPQA
-300 NKNETTEISDIL
+300 NAQTSNTNNTEELSNIL
-312 PDSDSTS
+312 INSGSALS
-319 SSNLNNEIALE
+319 AELNNEIS
-330 TSADYDSAADLTASL
+330 TADLSDYEDTAQLVASL
-345 KDQLKAANEYLDSID
+345 EEQLNDANDYLDSID
-360 DASWMIRTRDDLTG
+360 NAAWMIRTRDDLTG

-423 ALGYSNGQIIF
+423 ALGYTNGQIIF

-447 CILGFGVGFR
+447 CILGFGIGFR
-457 IFPYAIN
+457 IFPYAIS

-479 IRWDIVAWVAPVT
+479 IRWNIISWVAPVT
-492 IVSILLA
+492 IVSIVLA

-505 SEFRSM
+505 NEFRSM
-511 PAILMLPKSPAPGK
+511 PATLMLPKSPAPGK

-569 LLLTGFGIKDSV
+569 LLLTGFGVRDSV

-590 EIDKYDLIFV
+590 QIDKYDLIFV
-600 MDEEDALSDDSSLS
+600 MDEEEALSEDASLIEAV
-614 KTLNDTDII
+614 NDKNLI
-623 SEYMSVSQETGKVY
+623 SEYMSASQETGKVY
-637 FGKEKQEINI
+637 CEKENQEINI
-647 FVPQDTDKF
+647 FVPQDMKAF
-656 TDFTTLRTRN
+656 TDFITLRTRKD
-666 GHTSLSLSDGSIVL
+666 HTDLNLSDGSIIL

-690 NIGDCVTLE
+690 NIGDSVTLE
-699 DSDGHQASVV
+699 DSEGHQAAVV
-709 VSAITENY
+709 VSAIAENY
-717 VSSYAYLTPETYSE
+717 VSSFAYLTPQTYLE
-731 CFSNEPEYTSLLCK
+731 CFSAEPEYTSLLCK
-745 LTADDDEEDADKTLE
+745 LAADDNSAAETVLE
-760 LANDATSQIMTSSHI
+760 LSDKATSEIMASSHI

-883 GRDIKPLSYI
+883 GRDIKPLSYLI
-893 IALGISVIFTL
+893 SLAISVIFTL

>member
-1 MKIARIKN
+1 MKITRIKN
-9 ITRGI
+9 IARGI
-14 KSSLNRFISI
+14 KNSLNRFISI
-24 LFIVALGAG
+24 MFIVALGAG

-44 MYDTADEYIDNYN
+44 MYDTADEYIDDYS

-68 LTDDDLEAIKSLE
+68 LTEDDLESIESLDRTE
-81 SIDQVQGSVVFD
+81 VAQGAVVFD
-93 MVLNQANGSDFTS
+93 MVLNQADGSDFTS

-111 LDDTSNTEINRLN
+111 LDDASDTEINKLN

-146 SGESVTV
+146 SGEGVSI
-153 GDTLTLSE
+153 GDKLTLSE
-161 TNTDY
+161 ANTNY
-166 DTLEGYMSD
+166 DTLEGYMAD

-220 TDVFITVRG
+220 TDIFMTVSG

-241 DLISDVS
+241 DLISDVT
-248 DDIKSISEE
+248 DEIKSISDE
-257 RISLRA
+257 RVALRA
-263 DDLRAAAQNT
+263 NDLKSSAQDT
-273 IDKLNQLIDTVGSIA
+273 IDELTELIDTISSVA
-288 VIQNSQSDTLDA
+288 DIQNAQSDDLTVRKQQ
-300 NKNETTEISDIL
+300 NREVSDIL
-312 PDSDSTS
+312 TASGSSLADTISDETALQTPDSY
-319 SSNLNNEIALE
+319 E
-330 TSADYDSAADLTASL
+330 SAAELLSRL
-345 KDQLKAANEYLDSID
+345 EDQLDEANDYLDSID
-360 DASWMIRTRDDLTG
+360 DSAWMIRTRDDLTG

-581 NDIVDKQYG
+581 NDIIDKQYG
-590 EIDKYDLIFV
+590 QIDKYDLIFA
-600 MDEEDALSDDSSLS
+600 MDEEDSLTNDES
-614 KTLNDTDII
+614 LNQTINDKDII
-623 SEYMSVSQETGKVY
+623 SEYLSVSQETGKVY
-637 FGKEKQEINI
+637 YGKEKQEINI
-647 FVPQDTDKF
+647 FVPQDTEKF
-656 TDFTTLRTRN
+656 ADFTTLRTRS
-666 GHTSLSLSDGSIVL
+666 GHDSIMLSDDSIVL

-690 NIGDCVTLE
+690 NIGDSVTLE
-699 DSDGHQASVV
+699 DSEGHQATIT

-717 VSSYAYLTPETYSE
+717 VSSYAYLTPKTYTA
-731 CFSNEPEYTSLLCK
+731 CFSSEPEYTNLLCK
-745 LTADDDEEDADKTLE
+745 LTAEENADSDTILE
-760 LANDATSQIMTSSHI
+760 LANEATSKIMASSHI

-789 DSIRSIN
+789 DSIQSIN

-850 NILSFLGALAG
+850 NILSFLGALVG
-861 LILGIWLHSVVV
+861 LVLGIWLHSVVV

-883 GRDIKPLSYI
+883 GREIKPLSYI
-893 IALGISVIFTL
+893 IALAISVVFTL

>member
-1 MKIARIKN
+1 MKITRIKN
-9 ITRGI
+9 IARGI
-14 KSSLNRFISI
+14 KNSLNRFISI
-24 LFIVALGAG
+24 MFIVALGAG

-44 MYDTADEYIDNYN
+44 MYDTADEYIDDYS

-68 LTDDDLEAIKSLE
+68 LTEDDLESIESLDRTE
-81 SIDQVQGSVVFD
+81 AAQGAVVFD
-93 MVLNQANGSDFTS
+93 MVLNQADGSDFTS

-111 LDDTSNTEINRLN
+111 LDDASDTEINKLN

-146 SGESVTV
+146 SGEGVSI
-153 GDTLTLSE
+153 GDKLTLSE
-161 TNTDY
+161 ANTNY
-166 DTLEGYMSD
+166 DTLEGYMAD

-220 TDVFITVRG
+220 TDIFMTVSG

-241 DLISDVS
+241 DLISDVT
-248 DDIKSISEE
+248 DEIKSISDE
-257 RISLRA
+257 RVALRA
-263 DDLRAAAQNT
+263 NDLKSSAQDT
-273 IDKLNQLIDTVGSIA
+273 IDELTELIDTISSVA
-288 VIQNSQSDTLDA
+288 DIQNVQSDDLTVRKQQ
-300 NKNETTEISDIL
+300 NREVSDIL
-312 PDSDSTS
+312 TASGSSLADTISDETALQTPDSYESATELLS
-319 SSNLNNEIALE
+319 RLE
-330 TSADYDSAADLTASL
+330 
-345 KDQLKAANEYLDSID
+345 DQLDEANDYLDSID
-360 DASWMIRTRDDLTG
+360 DSAWMIRTRDDLTG

-581 NDIVDKQYG
+581 NDIIDKQYG
-590 EIDKYDLIFV
+590 QIDKYDLIFA
-600 MDEEDALSDDSSLS
+600 MDEEDSLTNDES
-614 KTLNDTDII
+614 LNHTINDKDII
-623 SEYMSVSQETGKVY
+623 SEYLSVSQETGKVY
-637 FGKEKQEINI
+637 YGKEKQEINI
-647 FVPQDTDKF
+647 FVPQDTEKF
-656 TDFTTLRTRN
+656 ADFTTLRTRS
-666 GHTSLSLSDGSIVL
+666 GHDSIMLSDDSIVL

-690 NIGDCVTLE
+690 NIGDSVTLE
-699 DSDGHQASVV
+699 DSEGHQATIT

-717 VSSYAYLTPETYSE
+717 VSSYAYLTPKTYTA
-731 CFSNEPEYTSLLCK
+731 CFSSEPEYTNLLCK
-745 LTADDDEEDADKTLE
+745 LTAEENADSDTILE
-760 LANDATSQIMTSSHI
+760 LANEATSKIMASSHI

-789 DSIRSIN
+789 DSIQSIN

-850 NILSFLGALAG
+850 NILSFLGALVG
-861 LILGIWLHSVVV
+861 LVLGIWLHSVVV

-883 GRDIKPLSYI
+883 GREIKPLSYI
-893 IALGISVIFTL
+893 IALAISVVFTL

>member
-1 MKIARIKN
+1 MKITRIKN
-9 ITRGI
+9 IARGI
-14 KSSLNRFISI
+14 KNSLNRFISI
-24 LFIVALGAG
+24 MFIVALGAG

-44 MYDTADEYIDNYN
+44 MYDTADKYIDDYS

-68 LTDDDLEAIKSLE
+68 LTEDDLESIESLDRTE
-81 SIDQVQGSVVFD
+81 AAQGAVVFD
-93 MVLNQANGSDFTS
+93 MVLNQADGSDFTS

-111 LDDTSNTEINRLN
+111 LDDTSDTEINKLN
-124 LIEGRLPEND
+124 LIEGRLPENV

-146 SGESVTV
+146 SGEGVSI
-153 GDTLTLSE
+153 GDKLTLSE
-161 TNTDY
+161 ANTNY
-166 DTLEGYMSD
+166 DTLEGYMAD

-220 TDVFITVRG
+220 TDIFMTVSG

-241 DLISDVS
+241 DLISDVT
-248 DDIKSISEE
+248 DEIKSISDE
-257 RISLRA
+257 RVALRA
-263 DDLRAAAQNT
+263 NDLKSSAQDT
-273 IDKLNQLIDTVGSIA
+273 IDELTELIDTISSVA
-288 VIQNSQSDTLDA
+288 DIQNVQSDDLTVRKQQ
-300 NKNETTEISDIL
+300 NREVSDIL
-312 PDSDSTS
+312 TASGSSLADTISDETALQTPDSYESATELLS
-319 SSNLNNEIALE
+319 RLE
-330 TSADYDSAADLTASL
+330 
-345 KDQLKAANEYLDSID
+345 DQLDEANDYLDSID
-360 DASWMIRTRDDLTG
+360 DSAWMIRTRDDLTG

-581 NDIVDKQYG
+581 NDIIDKQYG
-590 EIDKYDLIFV
+590 QIDKYDLIFA
-600 MDEEDALSDDSSLS
+600 MDEEDSLTNDES
-614 KTLNDTDII
+614 LNQTINDKGII
-623 SEYMSVSQETGKVY
+623 NEYLSVSQETGKVY
-637 FGKEKQEINI
+637 YGKEKQEINI
-647 FVPQDTDKF
+647 FVPQDTEKF
-656 TDFTTLRTRN
+656 ADFTTLRTRS
-666 GHTSLSLSDGSIVL
+666 GHDSIMLSDDSIVL

-690 NIGDCVTLE
+690 NIGDSVTLE
-699 DSDGHQASVV
+699 DSEGHQATIT

-717 VSSYAYLTPETYSE
+717 VSSYAYLTPKTYTA
-731 CFSNEPEYTSLLCK
+731 CFSSEPEYTNLLCK
-745 LTADDDEEDADKTLE
+745 LTAEENADSDTILE
-760 LANDATSQIMTSSHI
+760 LANEATSKIMASSHI

-789 DSIRSIN
+789 DSIQSIN

-850 NILSFLGALAG
+850 NILSFLGALVG
-861 LILGIWLHSVVV
+861 LVLGIWLHSVVV

-883 GRDIKPLSYI
+883 GREIKPLSYI
-893 IALGISVIFTL
+893 IALAISVVFTL

>member
-1 MKIARIKN
+1 MKITRIKN
-9 ITRGI
+9 IARGI
-14 KSSLNRFISI
+14 KNSLNRFISI
-24 LFIVALGAG
+24 MFIVALGAG

-44 MYDTADEYIDNYN
+44 MYDTADKYIDDYS

-68 LTDDDLEAIKSLE
+68 LTEDDLESIESLDRTE
-81 SIDQVQGSVVFD
+81 AAQGAVVFD
-93 MVLNQANGSDFTS
+93 MVLNQADGSDFTS

-111 LDDTSNTEINRLN
+111 LDDISDTEINKLN

-146 SGESVTV
+146 SGEGVSI
-153 GDTLTLSE
+153 GDKLTLSE
-161 TNTDY
+161 ANTNY
-166 DTLEGYMSD
+166 DTLEGYMAD

-220 TDVFITVRG
+220 TDIFMTVSG

-241 DLISDVS
+241 DLISDVT
-248 DDIKSISEE
+248 DEIKSISDE
-257 RISLRA
+257 RVALRA
-263 DDLRAAAQNT
+263 NDLKSSAQDT
-273 IDKLNQLIDTVGSIA
+273 IDELTELIDTISSVA
-288 VIQNSQSDTLDA
+288 DIQNAQSDDFTVRKQQ
-300 NKNETTEISDIL
+300 NKEVSDIL
-312 PDSDSTS
+312 TASGSSLADTISDETTLQTPDSY
-319 SSNLNNEIALE
+319 E
-330 TSADYDSAADLTASL
+330 SAAELLSRL
-345 KDQLKAANEYLDSID
+345 EDQLDEANDYLDSID
-360 DASWMIRTRDDLTG
+360 DSAWMIRTRDDLTG

-539 SFTHKVTAR
+539 SFTHKVAAR

-581 NDIVDKQYG
+581 NDIIDKQYG
-590 EIDKYDLIFV
+590 QIDKYDLIFA
-600 MDEEDALSDDSSLS
+600 MDEEDSLTNDES
-614 KTLNDTDII
+614 LNQTINDKGII
-623 SEYMSVSQETGKVY
+623 NEYLSVSQETGKVY
-637 FGKEKQEINI
+637 YGKEKQEINI
-647 FVPQDTDKF
+647 FVPQDTEKF
-656 TDFTTLRTRN
+656 ADFTTLRTRS
-666 GHTSLSLSDGSIVL
+666 GHDSIMLSDDSIVL

-690 NIGDCVTLE
+690 NIGDSVTLE
-699 DSDGHQASVV
+699 DSEGHQATIT

-717 VSSYAYLTPETYSE
+717 VSSYAYLTPKTYTA
-731 CFSNEPEYTSLLCK
+731 CFSSEPEYTNLLCK
-745 LTADDDEEDADKTLE
+745 LTAEENADSDTILE
-760 LANDATSQIMTSSHI
+760 LANEATSKIMASSHI

-789 DSIRSIN
+789 DSIQSIN

-850 NILSFLGALAG
+850 NILSFLGALVG
-861 LILGIWLHSVVV
+861 LVLGIWLHSVVV

-883 GRDIKPLSYI
+883 GREIKPLSYI
-893 IALGISVIFTL
+893 IALAISVVFTL

>member
-1 MKIARIKN
+1 
-9 ITRGI
+9 
-14 KSSLNRFISI
+14 
-24 LFIVALGAG
+24 VA
-33 FMSGLA
+33 
-39 AASPD
+39 
-44 MYDTADEYIDNYN
+44 
-57 LYDIDVKSTIG
+57 DIQNAQS
-68 LTDDDLEAIKSLE
+68 DDL
-81 SIDQVQGSVVFD
+81 
-93 MVLNQANGSDFTS
+93 
-106 RVYGI
+106 
-111 LDDTSNTEINRLN
+111 
-124 LIEGRLPEND
+124 
-134 SECIIESVFGKY
+134 
-146 SGESVTV
+146 
-153 GDTLTLSE
+153 
-161 TNTDY
+161 
-166 DTLEGYMSD
+166 
-175 TTLTVVGICQS
+175 
-186 PLCISI
+186 
-192 EGDSSNIGSG
+192 
-202 TINLNVYTRRS
+202 
-213 AFTCDFY
+213 
-220 TDVFITVRG
+220 TVR
-229 ALELNTFEDEYN
+229 EQ
-241 DLISDVS
+241 
-248 DDIKSISEE
+248 
-257 RISLRA
+257 
-263 DDLRAAAQNT
+263 QN
-273 IDKLNQLIDTVGSIA
+273 KEV
-288 VIQNSQSDTLDA
+288 
-300 NKNETTEISDIL
+300 SDIL
-312 PDSDSTS
+312 TASGSALADTIIDETVLQTPDSY
-319 SSNLNNEIALE
+319 E
-330 TSADYDSAADLTASL
+330 SAAELLSRL
-345 KDQLKAANEYLDSID
+345 EDQLNEANDYLDSID
-360 DASWMIRTRDDLTG
+360 DAAWMIRTRDDLTG

-581 NDIVDKQYG
+581 NDIIDKQYRQ
-590 EIDKYDLIFV
+590 IDKYDLIFA
-600 MDEEDALSDDSSLS
+600 MDEEDSLTNDES
-614 KTLNDTDII
+614 LNQTINDKDII
-623 SEYMSVSQETGKVY
+623 SEYLSVSQETGKVY
-637 FGKEKQEINI
+637 YGKEKQEINI
-647 FVPQDTDKF
+647 FVPQDTEKF
-656 TDFTTLRTRN
+656 ADFTTLRTRS
-666 GHTSLSLSDGSIVL
+666 GHDSIMLSDDSIVL

-690 NIGDCVTLE
+690 NIGDSVTLE
-699 DSDGHQASVV
+699 DSEGHQSTVM

-717 VSSYAYLTPETYSE
+717 VSSYAYLTPETYTA
-731 CFSNEPEYTSLLCK
+731 CFSSEPEYTNLLCK
-745 LTADDDEEDADKTLE
+745 LTAGENADSDTILE
-760 LANDATSQIMTSSHI
+760 LANEATSKIMASSHI

-789 DSIRSIN
+789 DSIQSIN

-850 NILSFLGALAG
+850 NILSFLGALVG
-861 LILGIWLHSVVV
+861 LVLGIWLHSVVV

-883 GRDIKPLSYI
+883 GREIKPLSYI
-893 IALGISVIFTL
+893 IALAISVVFTL

>member
-1 MKIARIKN
+1 MKITRIKN
-9 ITRGI
+9 IARGI
-14 KSSLNRFISI
+14 KNSLNRFISI
-24 LFIVALGAG
+24 MFIVALGAG

-44 MYDTADEYIDNYN
+44 MYDTADEYIDDYS

-68 LTDDDLEAIKSLE
+68 LTEDDLESIESLDRTE
-81 SIDQVQGSVVFD
+81 AAQGAVVFD
-93 MVLNQANGSDFTS
+93 MVLNQADGSDFTS

-111 LDDTSNTEINRLN
+111 LDDTSDTEINKLN

-146 SGESVTV
+146 SGEGVSI
-153 GDTLTLSE
+153 GDKLTLSE
-161 TNTDY
+161 ANTNY
-166 DTLEGYMSD
+166 DTLEGYMAD

-220 TDVFITVRG
+220 TDIFMTVSG

-241 DLISDVS
+241 DLISDVT
-248 DDIKSISEE
+248 DEIKSISDE
-257 RISLRA
+257 RVALRA
-263 DDLRAAAQNT
+263 NDLKSSAQDT
-273 IDKLNQLIDTVGSIA
+273 IDELTELIDTISSVA
-288 VIQNSQSDTLDA
+288 DIQNVQSDDLTVRKQQ
-300 NKNETTEISDIL
+300 NREVSDIL
-312 PDSDSTS
+312 TASGSSLADTISDETALQTPDSYESATELLS
-319 SSNLNNEIALE
+319 RLE
-330 TSADYDSAADLTASL
+330 
-345 KDQLKAANEYLDSID
+345 DQLDEANDYLDSID
-360 DASWMIRTRDDLTG
+360 DSAWMIRTRDDLTG

-569 LLLTGFGIKDSV
+569 LLLTGFGIKDS
-581 NDIVDKQYG
+581 
-590 EIDKYDLIFV
+590 
-600 MDEEDALSDDSSLS
+600 
-614 KTLNDTDII
+614 
-623 SEYMSVSQETGKVY
+623 
-637 FGKEKQEINI
+637 
-647 FVPQDTDKF
+647 
-656 TDFTTLRTRN
+656 
-666 GHTSLSLSDGSIVL
+666 
-680 TEKLCEEMGI
+680 
-690 NIGDCVTLE
+690 
-699 DSDGHQASVV
+699 
-709 VSAITENY
+709 
-717 VSSYAYLTPETYSE
+717 
-731 CFSNEPEYTSLLCK
+731 
-745 LTADDDEEDADKTLE
+745 
-760 LANDATSQIMTSSHI
+760 
-775 LYGRSVASLKDTFS
+775 
-789 DSIRSIN
+789 
-796 GVIYVLIIAAGLL
+796 
-809 CIVVL
+809 
-814 YNLINVNICERRKE
+814 
-828 LATLRVLGFY
+828 
-838 KSETQNYIFRET
+838 
-850 NILSFLGALAG
+850 
-861 LILGIWLHSVVV
+861 
-873 KTIEVNHIMF
+873 
-883 GRDIKPLSYI
+883 
-893 IALGISVIFTL
+893 
-904 LVDLIMKRPIN
+904 
-915 KTDMVEAM
+915 
-923 KAND
+923 

>member
-1 MKIARIKN
+1 MKITRIKN
-9 ITRGI
+9 IARGI
-14 KSSLNRFISI
+14 KNSLNRFISI
-24 LFIVALGAG
+24 MFIVALGAG

-44 MYDTADEYIDNYN
+44 MYDTADEYIDDYS

-68 LTDDDLEAIKSLE
+68 LTEDDLESIESLDRTE
-81 SIDQVQGSVVFD
+81 VAQGAVVFD
-93 MVLNQANGSDFTS
+93 MVLNQADGSDFTS

-111 LDDTSNTEINRLN
+111 LDDASDTEINKLN

-146 SGESVTV
+146 SGEGVSI
-153 GDTLTLSE
+153 GDKLTLSE
-161 TNTDY
+161 ANTNY
-166 DTLEGYMSD
+166 DTLEGYMAD

-220 TDVFITVRG
+220 TDIFMTVSG

-241 DLISDVS
+241 DLISDVT
-248 DDIKSISEE
+248 DEIKSISDE
-257 RISLRA
+257 RVALRA
-263 DDLRAAAQNT
+263 NDLKSSAQDT
-273 IDKLNQLIDTVGSIA
+273 IDELTELIDTISSVA
-288 VIQNSQSDTLDA
+288 DIQNVQSDDLTVRKQQ
-300 NKNETTEISDIL
+300 NREVSDIL
-312 PDSDSTS
+312 TASGSSLADTISDETALQTPDSY
-319 SSNLNNEIALE
+319 E
-330 TSADYDSAADLTASL
+330 SAAELLSRL
-345 KDQLKAANEYLDSID
+345 EDQLDEANDYLDSID
-360 DASWMIRTRDDLTG
+360 DSAWMIRTRDDLTG

-581 NDIVDKQYG
+581 NDIIDKQYG
-590 EIDKYDLIFV
+590 QIDKYDLIFA
-600 MDEEDALSDDSSLS
+600 MDEEDSLTNDES
-614 KTLNDTDII
+614 LNQTINDKDII
-623 SEYMSVSQETGKVY
+623 SEYLSVSQETGKVY
-637 FGKEKQEINI
+637 YGKEKQEINI
-647 FVPQDTDKF
+647 FVPQDTEKF
-656 TDFTTLRTRN
+656 ADFTTLRTRS
-666 GHTSLSLSDGSIVL
+666 GHDSIMLSDDSIVL

-690 NIGDCVTLE
+690 NIGDSVTLE
-699 DSDGHQASVV
+699 DSEGHQATIT

-717 VSSYAYLTPETYSE
+717 VSSYAYLTPKTYTA
-731 CFSNEPEYTSLLCK
+731 CFSSEPEYTNLLCK
-745 LTADDDEEDADKTLE
+745 LTAEENADSDTILE
-760 LANDATSQIMTSSHI
+760 LANEATSKIMASSHI

-789 DSIRSIN
+789 DSIQSIN

-850 NILSFLGALAG
+850 NILSFLGALVG
-861 LILGIWLHSVVV
+861 LVLGIWLHSVVV

-883 GRDIKPLSYI
+883 GREIKPLSYI
-893 IALGISVIFTL
+893 IALAISVVFTL

>member
-1 MKIARIKN
+1 MKITRIKN
-9 ITRGI
+9 IARDI
-14 KSSLNRFISI
+14 KNSLNRFLSI
-24 LFIVALGAG
+24 MFIVALGAG
-33 FMSGLA
+33 FMAGLA

-57 LYDIDVKSTIG
+57 LYDIDVKSSIG
-68 LTDDDLEAIKSLE
+68 LTDEDLESIKSLD
-81 SIDQVQGSVVFD
+81 IADQIQGSAVFD
-93 MVLNQANGSDFTS
+93 MVLNQSNGSDFTS

-111 LDDTSNTEINRLN
+111 LDDTSNTQINKLN

-146 SGESVTV
+146 SGEKITV

-161 TNTDY
+161 ANTNY
-166 DTLEGYMSD
+166 DTLNGYMSD

-202 TINLNVYTRRS
+202 TINLNVYTRKS
-213 AFTCDFY
+213 LFTCDFY
-220 TDVFITVRG
+220 TDIFMTVRG
-229 ALELNTFEDEYN
+229 AQQLNTFEDEYT
-241 DLISDVS
+241 DLISDAS
-248 DDIKSISEE
+248 DKIKSISDE

-263 DDLRAAAQNT
+263 DDLKASVQDT
-273 IDKLNQLIDTVGSIA
+273 IDKLNQLIDSAGLIA
-288 VIQNSQSDTLDA
+288 QMQNSQTANYEDSAQLSAKLEEQLNDA
-300 NKNETTEISDIL
+300 ND
-312 PDSDSTS
+312 
-319 SSNLNNEIALE
+319 
-330 TSADYDSAADLTASL
+330 
-345 KDQLKAANEYLDSID
+345 YLDTID
-360 DASWMIRTRDDLTG
+360 NATWMIRTRDDLTG
-374 YNSYSSNVGKVS
+374 YSSYSSNVGKVS

-423 ALGYSNGQIIF
+423 ALGYTNGQIIF
-434 EYMLFSISASVLG
+434 EYMLFSVSASVLG
-447 CILGFGVGFR
+447 CILGFGIGFR
-457 IFPYAIN
+457 IFPYAIS
-464 SAYSMMYTLPAISTP
+464 SAYSMMYTLPVISTP
-479 IRWDIVAWVAPVT
+479 IRWNIIAWVAPVT
-492 IVSILLA
+492 IVSIILA

-511 PAILMLPKSPAPGK
+511 PAILMLPKSPPPGK
-525 RIWLEHIGFIWRRM
+525 RIWLEHISFIWRRM

-590 EIDKYDLIFV
+590 QIDKYDLIFV
-600 MDEEDALSDDSSLS
+600 MDDENALSEDESLIKAVS
-614 KTLNDTDII
+614 DKNLI
-623 SEYMSVSQETGKVY
+623 SEYMLVSQETGKVCY
-637 FGKEKQEINI
+637 GKENQEITI
-647 FVPQDTDKF
+647 FVPQDMEIF
-656 TDFTTLRTRN
+656 TDFTALRTRKD
-666 GHTSLSLSDGSIVL
+666 HTSLSLSDGSIIL
-680 TEKLCEEMGI
+680 TEKICEEMGI
-690 NIGDCVTLE
+690 NIGDSVTLE
-699 DSDGHQASVV
+699 DSEGHQSAVT

-717 VSSYAYLTPETYSE
+717 VSSFAYLTPQTYSD
-731 CFSNEPEYTSLLCK
+731 CFSSKPEYTSLLCK
-745 LTADDDEEDADKTLE
+745 LAADSNSDSDTILEMADK
-760 LANDATSQIMTSSHI
+760 ATSEIMSSSHI

-789 DSIRSIN
+789 DSIQSIN

-883 GRDIKPLSYI
+883 GRDIKPLSYL
-893 IALGISVIFTL
+893 IALAISVIFTL